1 MTSMENMHTYVVYKG
16 VELGQLDELYI
27 PYFYRLTLAS

>member
-16 VELGQLDELYI
+16 VELEQLNVLYI
-27 PYFYRLTLAS
+27 PYFYRLTLAP

>member
-16 VELGQLDELYI
+16 VEDSLMYCIYPTIIDS
-27 PYFYRLTLAS
+27 P